1 MGVELFP
8 FLESLNVSHNE
19 LSDITELNLIQNK
32 DKLKRIGL
40 KRNYFE
46 FGYENAA
53 VTMLKG
59 LTWMDSK
66 EFKEQ
71 DKKIIEGMAN
81 DISERI
87 VGACAAAERLISF
100 MQGIVD
106 NIGLKVQLSQRS
118 TAMYSEEERYKDGFL
133 SLLY

>member
-1 MGVELFP
+1 
-8 FLESLNVSHNE
+8 
-19 LSDITELNLIQNK
+19 
-32 DKLKRIGL
+32 
-40 KRNYFE
+40 
-46 FGYENAA
+46 
-53 VTMLKG
+53 
-59 LTWMDSK
+59 
-66 EFKEQ
+66 
-71 DKKIIEGMAN
+71 MAN

-87 VGACAAAERLISF
+87 VGACATAERLISF